1 MNGSETAPSDEEA
14 DRLVKF
20 VARRDQALATIV
32 LTVEPSLLYL
42 IGDPKDPVIVWKKL
56 QDQFQKKN
64 WANKLALRR
73 RLHSLQLKDGD
84 SVQDHIKAMIELF
97 NELTIVGDVIDEEDR
112 VVYLLA
118 SLPDSFSTLVTALE
132 ANEEVPKM
140 EVVTEQILH
149 AERKQKETINFD
161 TSGEKAMTTKQ
172 QFNRRGPKCRQCGKF
187 GHIKKN
193 CRSSSSTEADDKR
206 KHQYTKLKAN
216 AAEMKHI

>member
-1 MNGSETAPSDEEA
+1 
-14 DRLVKF
+14 
-20 VARRDQALATIV
+20 
-32 LTVEPSLLYL
+32 
-42 IGDPKDPVIVWKKL
+42 
-56 QDQFQKKN
+56 
-64 WANKLALRR
+64 
-73 RLHSLQLKDGD
+73 
-84 SVQDHIKAMIELF
+84 MIELF

-140 EVVTEQILH
+140 EVVTERILH
-149 AERKQKETINFD
+149 AERKQKEKINFD

-193 CRSSSSTEADDKR
+193 CRSSSSTEANDKR

-216 AAEMKHI
+216 AAEIKHTESNSDSESIGLVVQHAMPSLSGKATWIVDSGATCHMCNNKSLFMEYESLKTPLKVTLGDGYEVDAIESGVVMLNTVLPNG